1 MVVGLAASLA
11 GFPSI
16 AHAATFH
23 ISCGD
28 TAGLRNAITALNN
41 PTGGTIELEER
52 CTYTFTDSVDGNNAL
67 PQITGKITI
76 VGDDTTIARGSSGGN
91 TEDLF
96 RLFEVD
102 GSGDLTLRGVTV
114 SGGHVNADPNT
125 GDGGGIKTE
134 GRLTLVN
141 SAVTGNTIDGATD
154 GGGIQIEGG
163 TTTLRN
169 STVANNTAPDV
180 GADGGG
186 ISVNSNG
193 ALTLKHTRVT
203 GNSSREDGGGVIS
216 QGTVKIED
224 DSVISHNS
232 AGDDGGGIQNNK
244 GTLRIEDSVLS
255 DNTVASAIC
264 TEPPCVAGD
273 GGGINNG
280 GTLTLKGTKITHN
293 FAGRDGGAI
302 NNDQGGSLDSDRT
315 TVSENVAA
323 RRGGGINNEGQAKA
337 KETKI
342 EENSAGGD
350 GGGIYNENALSPTT
364 FELDDSTVTRN
375 RAAGNGG
382 GIFNE
387 TGAVIRLNETTV
399 KRNKPN
405 NCFPTGCTG

>member
-28 TAGLRNAITALNN
+28 TGGLRNAITALNN

-67 PQITGKITI
+67 PQVTGKITI

-114 SGGHVNADPNT
+114 SGGHVKADTNT

-134 GRLTLVN
+134 RRLTLVN

-163 TTTLRN
+163 TTTLRD
-169 STVANNTAPDV
+169 STIANNTAPDV

-193 ALTLKHTRVT
+193 ALTLKHTKVT

-264 TEPPCVAGD
+264 TQPPCVAGD
-273 GGGINNG
+273 GGAINNG
-280 GTLTLKGTKITHN
+280 E
-293 FAGRDGGAI
+293 
-302 NNDQGGSLDSDRT
+302 GGSLDSDRT

-337 KETKI
+337 KKTEIKA
-342 EENSAGGD
+342 NSAGGD
-350 GGGIYNENALSPTT
+350 GGGIYNENAPEESPTT
-364 FELDDSTVTRN
+364 FELDHSTVTRN

-382 GIFNE
+382 GIFNQ

-405 NCFPTGCTG
+405 NCFPSACAD